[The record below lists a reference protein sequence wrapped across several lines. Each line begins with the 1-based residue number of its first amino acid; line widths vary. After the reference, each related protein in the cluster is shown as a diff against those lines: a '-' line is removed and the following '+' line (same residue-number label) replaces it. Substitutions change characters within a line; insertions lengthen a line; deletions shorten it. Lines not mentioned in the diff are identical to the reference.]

1 MSIFTRLNL
10 FIALA
15 VFSVIAFVVFVE
27 QNHSVQDKLIQEYRL
42 VAQKENTLNRLQA
55 NVLEERVAALAFR
68 NSSNFKTLDEISLRE
83 SIIREQLAQAR
94 ALKAAPVTILNEFNQ
109 LEREYDVARKA
120 YIEAVSQIQGA
131 AKDAITLKV
140 NHNNHEHSPMHDALH
155 DNLKDS
161 LAVLAHFPTYNSPV
175 KAIEE
180 ELDRLIATHE
190 QQELKHIEQL
200 ASLITYIQEQHAVS
214 QEHIKTM
221 DSVGPTLSSLVEKAK
236 LELLDRQNI
245 LGPQLN
251 QKVAQ
256 VHQSL
261 LLGLV
266 VIALFLLS
274 LVWWSRRAIF
284 KPLNESLSRLR
295 QNQQRLDASNASI
308 RGDLHLDDT
317 DTAAQKPAQQ
327 ANEIQQ
333 LDQMTQSLGDALTL
347 SETSSA
353 TLKQQ
358 EKQIAELQKREA
370 VDNLVAGM
378 SHNLNNYL
386 QPILLLSQ
394 HMNKPDKDAET
405 QQMLSVI
412 TESAINARNVLDKV
426 LAFSR
431 ADAREQPANTES
443 LKDVIALARSTAR
456 TNEMIDAAIQPYPQP
471 FVLAA
476 SDLNTIV
483 LNLVNNSLDSRDAL
497 TPIRIWIS
505 GKFVNTHYQVTILD
519 EGSGM
524 DASTLAK
531 AMNKFFTTKPV
542 GQGTGLGLSEARELM
557 EAAGGQLEITSTL
570 GVGTTVSL
578 SIPFRP
584 HMEPTDG

>member
-27 QNHSVQDKLIQEYRL
+27 QNLSVQDKLTLEYRL
-42 VAQKENTLNRLQA
+42 VAQQENTLNRLQA

-68 NSSNFKTLDEISLRE
+68 SSSNFKTLDEMSLRE
-83 SIIREQLAQAR
+83 SNIREQLAQAR

-109 LEREYDVARKA
+109 LERKFDAARIA

-131 AKDAITLKV
+131 AKDAITLGV
-140 NHNNHEHSPMHDALH
+140 DHEHSPLQDALH
-155 DNLKDS
+155 DDLKDS
-161 LAVLAHFPTYNSPV
+161 FAVLARFPTYNSPV
-175 KAIEE
+175 KALEE
-180 ELDRLIATHE
+180 ELDRLIATYE
-190 QQELKHIEQL
+190 QQELKHTEQL
-200 ASLITYIQEQHAVS
+200 ASLITHIQEQHAVS
-214 QEHIKTM
+214 QEHIKAM
-221 DSVGPTLSSLVEKAK
+221 DSVGPTLSRLVEKAK
-236 LELLDRQNI
+236 LELIDRQNT

-261 LLGLV
+261 LLGSV
-266 VIALFLLS
+266 VIVLFLLS
-274 LVWWSRRAIF
+274 LIWLSRRAIF

-317 DTAAQKPAQQ
+317 TATAAQKPAQQ

-358 EKQIAELQKREA
+358 ETQIAELQKREA

-394 HMNKPDKDAET
+394 HMNKPDKDAKT
-405 QQMLSVI
+405 QQMLGVI
-412 TESAINARNVLDKV
+412 TESAMNARNVLDKV

-443 LKDVIALARSTAR
+443 LNAVIALVRSTAR
-456 TNEMIDAAIQPYPQP
+456 ANETIDAAIQPYPQS
-471 FVLAA
+471 FALAA

-524 DASTLAK
+524 DEATLAK
-531 AMNKFFTTKPV
+531 AMNIFFTTKPV

-557 EAAGGQLEITSTL
+557 ESAGGQLEITSTL
-570 GVGTTVSL
+570 GKGTTVTL
-578 SIPFRP
+578 HIPFGQ
-584 HMEPTDG
+584 HAEPTDG

>member
-27 QNHSVQDKLIQEYRL
+27 QNLSVQDKLTLEYRL
-42 VAQKENTLNRLQA
+42 VAQQENTLNRLQA
-55 NVLEERVAALAFR
+55 NVLEERIAALAFR
-68 NSSNFKTLDEISLRE
+68 NSSNFKTLDEMSLRE
-83 SIIREQLAQAR
+83 SNIREQLAQAR

-109 LEREYDVARKA
+109 LERKFDAARIA

-131 AKDAITLKV
+131 AKDAITLGV
-140 NHNNHEHSPMHDALH
+140 DHEHSPLQDALH
-155 DNLKDS
+155 DDLKDS
-161 LAVLAHFPTYNSPV
+161 FAVLARFPTYNSPV
-175 KAIEE
+175 KALEE
-180 ELDRLIATHE
+180 ELDRLIATYE
-190 QQELKHIEQL
+190 QQELKHTEQL
-200 ASLITYIQEQHAVS
+200 ASLITHIQEQHAVS

-221 DSVGPTLSSLVEKAK
+221 DSVGPTLSRLVEKSK
-236 LELLDRQNI
+236 LELIDRQNT

-261 LLGLV
+261 LLGSV
-266 VIALFLLS
+266 VIVLFLLS
-274 LVWWSRRAIF
+274 LVWLSRRAIF

-308 RGDLHLDDT
+308 RGDLHLDD
-317 DTAAQKPAQQ
+317 DAAAAAAAQKPAQQ

-358 EKQIAELQKREA
+358 ETQIAELQKREA

-394 HMNKPDKDAET
+394 HMNKPDKDAKT
-405 QQMLSVI
+405 QQMLGVI
-412 TESAINARNVLDKV
+412 TESAMNARNVLDKV

-443 LKDVIALARSTAR
+443 LNAVIALVRSTAR
-456 TNEMIDAAIQPYPQP
+456 ANETIDAAIQPYPQS
-471 FVLAA
+471 FALAA

-524 DASTLAK
+524 DEATLAK
-531 AMNKFFTTKPV
+531 AMNIFFTTKPV

-557 EAAGGQLEITSTL
+557 ESAGGQLEITSTL
-570 GVGTTVSL
+570 GKGTTVTL
-578 SIPFRP
+578 HIPFGQ
-584 HMEPTDG
+584 HAEPTDG